1 MWLYLM
7 PPLDN
12 PRGNGT
18 IAFIILSYA
27 ASLSVSL
34 VVYFTGGHNS
44 KFSLI
49 VGLAVMLT
57 PALIAFLLGAFGFTA
72 VGDSGF
78 QTFSLT
84 FVLAGILAPVLVSHA
99 ALFTGTLLSLG
110 KVPWSD
116 WVRGGSD
123 GLFHPPAELNFGD
136 ALTATSLAI
145 KFGFKLI
152 LGLAIVTFFA
162 LGEEIGW
169 RGFLQPRLI
178 QTAASPARGIVF
190 TALLWAGWHIPF
202 AFSGIHYIPG
212 VSPWQLAT
220 LMPMGIFGLGVFLG
234 YLYLKTGSVWVVA
247 LAHGATNNWGQ
258 FIFRW
263 FVDSDDKLNLTLIAS
278 QNVGLLL
285 LGLFFLARLFAKP
298 SEARES

>member
-1 MWLYLM
+1 VT
-7 PPLDN
+7 PPLEN
-12 PRGNGT
+12 PRGKGT
-18 IAFIILSYA
+18 IAFIVLSYV
-27 ASLSVSL
+27 ASLTASS
-34 VVYFTGGHNS
+34 VVYFTGGYNS
-44 KFSLI
+44 KVSLI
-49 VGLAVMLT
+49 MGLAVMLT
-57 PALIAFLLGAFGFTA
+57 PALIAFLLGAFGTA
-72 VGDSGF
+72 AADDPGF
-78 QTFSLT
+78 QIFPLT
-84 FVLAGILAPVLVSHA
+84 FVLAWILAPVLVSHA
-99 ALFTGTLLSLG
+99 ALFAGTLFSLG

-152 LGLAIVTFFA
+152 LGLGIVTFFA

-178 QTAASPARGIVF
+178 QTTASPARGMVF

-212 VSPWQLAT
+212 VSKWQLAA
-220 LMPMGIFGLGVFLG
+220 LMPMGIFGLGIFLG

-263 FVDSDDKLNLTLIAS
+263 FVDSDDKLNLILIAS

-285 LGLFFLARLFAKP
+285 LGFFFLARLSARP